1 MKKCK
6 RWIVMALASV
16 LCLSL
21 CGCQKLD
28 DMRAVHAVWQED
40 GSILWN
46 GDVYRQ
52 LEDVPESLQFYVD
65 QTVMVTESDVPVLLS
80 DLLGDSFTVDD
91 SGVLMHNWHW
101 NGGETWF
108 CREDKYEE
116 MAEYFRL
123 EVELD
128 TYFYAY
134 WPEKNGDVKQQHYY
148 LSEEE
153 KAVIDTLLNEADFTD
168 PGNILY
174 GPFEETEF
182 MVVLGRCDG
191 KHLFAE
197 HYVVEIVSKQEGYYL
212 FSGGLLAPVPTSYNA
227 LFEQIVANYYE
238 WEVLPY
244 LSK

>member
-6 RWIVMALASV
+6 RWIAMALVSV

-40 GSILWN
+40 GTILWN

-52 LEDVPESLQFYVD
+52 LEDVPESLQFYND
-65 QTVMVTESDVPVLLS
+65 QTVMVTEPDVPVLLS
-80 DLLGDSFTVDD
+80 DLLGDGFTVDEN
-91 SGVLMHNWHW
+91 GVLMHNWHW
-101 NGGETWF
+101 DGGETWF

-116 MAEYFRL
+116 MAAYFRL

-134 WPEKNGDVKQQHYY
+134 WPEKNGQAKETYYY
-148 LSEEE
+148 LSDEE
-153 KAVIDTLLNEADFTD
+153 KDAIDTLLNTLDFD
-168 PGNILY
+168 EVGDFFDY
-174 GPFEETEF
+174 PFERTEF
-182 MVVLGRCDG
+182 GVALGRCDG

-212 FSGGLLAPVPTSYNA
+212 FSGGMLASVPTPYNA
-227 LFEQIVANYYE
+227 LFEQIVAEYYE